1 MSILQRDLKDTRKL
15 SRILSLVENRQ
26 KGYTEILK
34 ECFLLSG
41 KSKVVGITGPPGA
54 GKSTLTSTLIGHL
67 RKEGACVAVLAIDPS
82 SSFSGGAILGDRIR
96 MLNHS
101 LDTKVYIRSAAT
113 RGAMGGL
120 CPAASDMITVLDAAG
135 FDYILV
141 ETVGVGQDEIDVV
154 RETDTVLLVL
164 VPGLGDDIQA
174 LKAGIMEIADIF
186 VVNKSDRE
194 GSNKLVNEIEY
205 ILSLS
210 QSKKEWNPPVLK
222 TVASKNEGIN
232 ELIFEIKK
240 HLNFLESTSLLAE
253 KRKTRAALKLRRLL
267 LEGLE
272 NRIRNGPL
280 KSEEERKL
288 MEAFLRKEKDPYSV
302 AEEIVESVILEELQ

>member
-1 MSILQRDLKDTRKL
+1 MLKDDLKDIRKL
-15 SRILSLVENRQ
+15 SKILSAVENRS
-26 KGYTEILK
+26 KGYIDILK

-41 KSKVVGITGPPGA
+41 NAVVAGITGPPGA
-54 GKSTLTSTLIGHL
+54 GKSTLTSSLIATFRNKGL
-67 RKEGACVAVLAIDPS
+67 SVAVLAVDPS
-82 SSFSGGAILGDRIR
+82 SAFSGGAILGDRIR

-101 LDTKVYIRSAAT
+101 LDNNVYIRSAAT

-120 CPAASDMITVLDAAG
+120 CAAASDMITVMDAAG
-135 FDYILV
+135 FDYIFV

-154 RETDTVLLVL
+154 KETDTVLLVL

-186 VVNKSDRE
+186 VVNKADRE

-210 QSKKEWNPPVLK
+210 QTKKEWNPPVVK
-222 TVASKNEGIN
+222 TIASKNEGID
-232 ELIFEIKK
+232 ELAAKMEE
-240 HLNFLESTSLLAE
+240 HLNFLRSTSFLSE
-253 KRKTRAALKLRRLL
+253 KRKERASLKLRRLL

-272 NRIRNGPL
+272 NKIRKGPL
-280 KSEEERKL
+280 NGEEEKKL
-288 MEAFLRKEKDPYSV
+288 KEAFLKKEKDPYSV